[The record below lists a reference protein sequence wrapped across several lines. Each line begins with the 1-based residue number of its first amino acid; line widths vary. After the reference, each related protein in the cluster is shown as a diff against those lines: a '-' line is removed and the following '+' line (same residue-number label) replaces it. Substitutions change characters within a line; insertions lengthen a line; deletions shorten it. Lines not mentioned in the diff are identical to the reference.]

1 MSTARRPK
9 ASATTTRAVGTG
21 YIDPDDPR
29 FPTSDGKPM
38 ADSTTQFRWIVIIKE
53 GLDALYAD
61 RDDVFV
67 AGDLLWYVDRNDPR
81 ICTAPDVLV
90 AFGRPRG
97 DRRSYK
103 QWFEE
108 TPPHVVFEVHSH
120 TNTAKRMREKLDFYD
135 RYGVEEYYYYDPEGA
150 WLQGWSRGD
159 DGRLEPIP
167 EARLNGW
174 RSPRLEVTFENFQI
188 KEGLI
193 LRGPDGEPFKTF
205 GEVVQ
210 DRKAA
215 IRTAELEARRA
226 RRERRRA
233 NRQTQRADAES
244 QRADQAERDRD
255 HIARARDQAERDRD
269 QAERDRD
276 HIARDRDEALA
287 RAERLAARLR
297 ELGMEEP

>member
-9 ASATTTRAVGTG
+9 ASATVTGAVGTG
-21 YIDPDDPR
+21 FIDPDDPR

-135 RYGVEEYYYYDPEGA
+135 RYGVEEYYYYDPERA

-193 LRGPDGEPFKTF
+193 LRGPDGEAFKTF

-233 NRQTQRADAES
+233 NQQAQRAEAEHERAEFQS
-244 QRADQAERDRD
+244 QRADQAEL
-255 HIARARDQAERDRD
+255 DRD
-269 QAERDRD
+269 Q
-276 HIARDRDEALA
+276 IARDRDEALA